1 MIGSDLRFRT
11 HSSGCWVWT
20 GRREVMG
27 RWGQEG
33 QLGLLQ
39 WTSED
44 VAWTRA
50 AEMEGM
56 GSGWIQNKFGGGA
69 DGMTY

>member
-1 MIGSDLRFRT
+1 MIGFDLRFRT
-11 HSSGCWVWT
+11 HSSGSWVWT

-39 WTSED
+39 WTSERTWPGPELQKWRGWE
-44 VAWTRA
+44 VVGFRISL
-50 AEMEGM
+50 EVELME
-56 GSGWIQNKFGGGA
+56 
-69 DGMTY
+69 